1 MSSMI
6 SKPGR
11 LLRRIRLARWL
22 HYWVERQFVKGA
34 GFQLA
39 TVAALIALISLVGGA
54 LVLPVDNEGASL
66 SDMVWWAFLRLSD
79 PGYLGDDQ
87 GTWRRVVSTVLTVLG
102 YVVFLGA
109 LVAIMTQWLIQQM
122 RRLESGLTPVV
133 ARNHLVV
140 LGWNSRTLPIVAE
153 IVGSAG
159 RVSRFL
165 ARHRTRRLELVVLSE
180 SVTARHAQALRDDP
194 TIGRHAGHIVLR
206 SGTPLLVEDLE
217 RVDCMNAAALII
229 PCGSTGQGLG
239 ADMATIK
246 ALLSISNHPLARH
259 QPLPYAVAE
268 IRDHRHAM
276 VARRSYRGPLEVVSG
291 NSVISRLM
299 VQNLRNR
306 GLSRVYGELLN
317 HRYGNSFYLR
327 EAPHLDGVTFAAA
340 AGRFQRA
347 VLCGVVRGRAGEL
360 RPHLNPP
367 DDFALAA
374 GDSLV
379 LVAAHYD
386 DTEPGPA
393 RPASDRRM
401 PLPPVPAA
409 PEAPLRRVLI
419 LGWNRNVATLL
430 HELDA
435 YQDVRYQVTVVSKQS
450 ARMREAVVD
459 ELGLLGRVQLTSIEA
474 DYAVE
479 SELRA
484 MAPQEFDNVL
494 LASSERLVSDEEAD
508 ARALVACLLLEE
520 VLTGV
525 AAPPQVLLEL
535 QDPDNEPLI
544 AGRRAEVVISPLV
557 VAHMIAQVALR
568 RELRTV
574 YDALFTAGGPELVL
588 RAPADYEMSAGRWP
602 FAELQARVRVRGELL
617 LGSYRPSDDEGRLNP
632 GRDADIA
639 LSPDDRLAVLAGGTL

>member
-1 MSSMI
+1 MSSLI
-6 SKPGR
+6 SKPAG

-39 TVAALIALISLVGGA
+39 TVAAVIALISLVGGA
-54 LVLPVDNEGASL
+54 LVLPVDTEGASL

-79 PGYLGDDQ
+79 PGYLGDDE

-153 IVGSAG
+153 IIGSAG

-194 TIGRHAGHIVLR
+194 TIGAHAGQVVLR

-246 ALLSISNHPLARH
+246 ALLSVSNHPLAAH

-268 IRDHRHAM
+268 IRDHRHVM

-327 EAPHLDGVTFAAA
+327 EVPDLDGTTFAAA
-340 AGRFQRA
+340 AARFDRA
-347 VLCGVVRGRAGEL
+347 VLCGVVRGRDAAL
-360 RPHLNPP
+360 RPHLNPA
-367 DDFALAA
+367 DDFRLTA

-379 LVAAHYD
+379 FVASRYE
-386 DTEPGPA
+386 DTEPGPV
-393 RPASDRRM
+393 RRVPDSAAALQ
-401 PLPPVPAA
+401 PLPAGGEP
-409 PEAPLRRVLI
+409 PLRRVLV

-435 YQDVRYQVTVVSKQS
+435 YQDERYEVTVASKLS
-450 ARMREAVVD
+450 VRLRDAAVE
-459 ELGLLGRVQLTSIEA
+459 ELGALRRVQLTSIEA

-484 MAPQEFDNVL
+484 MAPHRFDNVL
-494 LASSERLVSDEEAD
+494 LASSERLASDEEAD

-520 VLTGV
+520 VLAGV
-525 AAPPQVLLEL
+525 QPTPQILLEL

-574 YDALFTAGGPELVL
+574 YDELFTASGPELVL
-588 RAPADYEMSAGRWP
+588 RAPADYELTPGTWP
-602 FAELQARVRVRGELL
+602 FAELQTRVRARGELL
-617 LGSYRPSDDEGRLNP
+617 VGTYRRSADQVRLNP
-632 GRDADIA
+632 GRDAE
-639 LSPDDRLAVLAGGTL
+639 LTLEGEDRLAVLAGSTL